1 MKLLSVCVFPAQC
14 QVRFGLKLSKTIRAF
29 KSSTRNNIMSHQAAI
44 VVLLR
49 SAAAFVGRLCFFY
62 TNTSIDITKINE

>member
-1 MKLLSVCVFPAQC
+1 
-14 QVRFGLKLSKTIRAF
+14 
-29 KSSTRNNIMSHQAAI
+29 MSHQAAI

-49 SAAAFVGRLCFFY
+49 SAAAFIGCLCFFY

>member
-1 MKLLSVCVFPAQC
+1 
-14 QVRFGLKLSKTIRAF
+14 
-29 KSSTRNNIMSHQAAI
+29 MSHQAAI